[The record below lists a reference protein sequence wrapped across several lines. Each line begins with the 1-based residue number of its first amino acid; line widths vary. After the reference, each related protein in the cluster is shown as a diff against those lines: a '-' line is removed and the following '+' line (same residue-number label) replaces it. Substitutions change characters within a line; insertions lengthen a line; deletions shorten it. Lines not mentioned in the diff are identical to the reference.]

1 MQASVLLCLAV
12 VVVAVTA
19 SRIPIQ
25 RQPLTRKALANHREY
40 VRAKYGASSASANSI
55 ILDNYENAQY
65 YGPITVG
72 TPPQPFNVVFDTGSS
87 NLWLPSS
94 TCPTSDVA
102 CQLHH
107 KYNHAKSST
116 YVANGTAF
124 SIQYGSGSMTGF
136 VSEDTVTLGDLNVP
150 HQLFAEA
157 TNEPGLA
164 FVEAKF
170 DGILGMGWP
179 EISVNNIPPVWIN
192 AVSQGL
198 VEDNVFSFWLNR
210 TAGNLDG
217 GELVLG
223 GYDPAHINGNIN
235 YVPVSKDGYWQFVAT
250 HIEVLGKDYCE
261 GKCNAICDTGT
272 SLFAG
277 PTLLV
282 DALNKAIGAT
292 PLAAGEYVVDCTKIS
307 TMPNVEMTIN
317 GESYTL
323 TPEQYVLQITA
334 DGETE
339 CLSGFMGIDVPPPM
353 GPLWIFGDVFIGGY
367 TTIFD
372 VGNNRLG
379 FGQAAN

>member
-12 VVVAVTA
+12 LVVAVTA

-40 VRAKYGASSASANSI
+40 VRVKYGAAPAGTNAI

-65 YGPITVG
+65 YGPITIG
-72 TPPQPFNVVFDTGSS
+72 TPAQPFNVVFDTGSS
-87 NLWLPSS
+87 NLWIPSS

-107 KYNHAKSST
+107 KYNHAKSSS

-124 SIQYGSGSMTGF
+124 SIEYGSGSMTGF
-136 VSEDTVTLGDLNVP
+136 VSEDTVTLGDLKIP

-157 TNEPGLA
+157 TAEPGLA

-198 VEDNVFSFWLNR
+198 VQDNVFSFWLNR

-223 GYDPAHINGNIN
+223 GYDPAHINGDIN
-235 YVPVSKDGYWQFVAT
+235 YVPVSKDGYWQFVAS
-250 HIEVLGKDYCE
+250 HIEVLGKDYCG

-277 PTLLV
+277 PTVQV

-292 PLAAGEYVVDCTKIS
+292 PLAAGEYVVDCNKIA
-307 TMPNVEMTIN
+307 TMPNLDMVIN

-323 TPEQYVLQITA
+323 TPDQYVLQVTA

-379 FGQAAN
+379 FGEAAN